1 MTYKIYYNQFL
12 AFCLI
17 LTFSLQ
23 QGYSQ
28 SITEKNKS
36 FSSKIMH
43 QEMSYSVLLP
53 EDYYTSIDSF
63 PVIYLL
69 HGFGGNHNS
78 WLIRCRINDLVDSL
92 RSSKNLEEFIYVMPD
107 ADNSYFINNYDS
119 SYMFSDYL
127 AYELVPAIDSL
138 YRTKPL
144 YSSRAIMG
152 LSMGGFG
159 AIINAMKHQKQFGS
173 VIALS
178 AAIRT
183 EAIFINLPQ
192 ARYEK
197 YFSNVFGPGLSDT
210 ARITNHWKEN
220 SPYALMDTSL
230 AKSMREINWYIDCG
244 ISDFLLP
251 ANEEFHQLLLKNNI
265 PHDYHVRPG
274 NHNWAYW
281 YKSTIHGLLYLNEKF
296 SD

>member
-1 MTYKIYYNQFL
+1 
-12 AFCLI
+12 
-17 LTFSLQ
+17 
-23 QGYSQ
+23 
-28 SITEKNKS
+28 
-36 FSSKIMH
+36 MH
-43 QEMSYSVLLP
+43 REMSYSMLLP

-78 WLIRCRINDLVDSL
+78 WLVRCRINDLVDSL
-92 RSSKNLEEFIYVMPD
+92 RSNRNLEELIFVMPD

-127 AYELVPAIDSL
+127 AYELVPAIDSF
-138 YRTKPL
+138 YRTKPVN
-144 YSSRAIMG
+144 SSRAIMG
-152 LSMGGFG
+152 LSMGGYG
-159 AIINAMKHQKQFGS
+159 AIINAMKHRKQFGS

-183 EAIFINLPQ
+183 EAIFKNLPQ

-197 YFSNVFGPGLSDT
+197 YFGNVFGPGLSDT
-210 ARITNHWKEN
+210 ARITSHWKEN
-220 SPYALMDTSL
+220 SPYALMDTCL
-230 AKSMREINWYIDCG
+230 IQSMRKINWYIDCG
-244 ISDFLLP
+244 MSDFLLP

-274 NHNWAYW
+274 KHNWTYW
-281 YKSTIHGLLYLNEKF
+281 YNSTVHGLMYLNEKF